1 MDVCLATESGTP
13 IPLEYQSVLD
23 GQSKTKN
30 LDDDKRATFSLKML
44 TTSGEYKFRLLFRVC
59 YHIVDSECELVED
72 ILSQAFRIESNKKKN
87 SIGSFSN
94 HSVFDLLERPKLLKI
109 KPDEG
114 ACIKE
119 TEVWIWGAKFAAKAN
134 MRVLFGNVCATITAT
149 EGASILCCTAP
160 ARYVTNKKLV

>member
-1 MDVCLATESGTP
+1 MKTRVTGAVDVCLATESGTP

-87 SIGSFSN
+87 SIGSFFSPLG
-94 HSVFDLLERPKLLKI
+94 V
-109 KPDEG
+109 
-114 ACIKE
+114 
-119 TEVWIWGAKFAAKAN
+119 
-134 MRVLFGNVCATITAT
+134 
-149 EGASILCCTAP
+149 
-160 ARYVTNKKLV
+160 